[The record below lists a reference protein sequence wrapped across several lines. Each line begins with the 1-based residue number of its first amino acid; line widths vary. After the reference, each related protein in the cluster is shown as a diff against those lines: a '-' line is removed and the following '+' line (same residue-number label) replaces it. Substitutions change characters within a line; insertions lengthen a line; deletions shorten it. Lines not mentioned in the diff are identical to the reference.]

1 MKPATYCKNCGAY
14 IPDGKK
20 KCLACGFPV
29 DVPPLYMEGDENKVE
44 VCAFPFKPIDSYT
57 EQRLFEYKGYIVNE
71 YGDVLA
77 VPEDVFESYMK
88 GELFH

>member
-1 MKPATYCKNCGAY
+1 MTQPTYCKSCGAY

-29 DVPPLYMEGDENKVE
+29 DVPSLMAKEGKEWIKSNMHL
-44 VCAFPFKPIDSYT
+44 FKPIESLT
-57 EQRLFEYKGYIVNE
+57 EQRLFEYKGYTVDD
-71 YGDVLA
+71 YGNVLS

-88 GELFH
+88 EELF